1 MCKSMHF
8 KQSLVETRLKEVNDM
23 LREQPV
29 RIKAVHFQGQMS
41 PFLKKLQCT
50 KIKRGGERNVVGRV
64 KVRMRRSVLQED
76 WQNRSL
82 HRYFQEFFFF

>member
-50 KIKRGGERNVVGRV
+50 KITRGGERNAGVGGGDR
-64 KVRMRRSVLQED
+64 KEEKLLESKRDQRERAMKY
-76 WQNRSL
+76 NM
-82 HRYFQEFFFF
+82 

>member
-1 MCKSMHF
+1 MQEAYSIMCKSMHF

-50 KIKRGGERNVVGRV
+50 KIKRGGERNAGGGGAGIEKKR
-64 KVRMRRSVLQED
+64 
-76 WQNRSL
+76 N
-82 HRYFQEFFFF
+82 F